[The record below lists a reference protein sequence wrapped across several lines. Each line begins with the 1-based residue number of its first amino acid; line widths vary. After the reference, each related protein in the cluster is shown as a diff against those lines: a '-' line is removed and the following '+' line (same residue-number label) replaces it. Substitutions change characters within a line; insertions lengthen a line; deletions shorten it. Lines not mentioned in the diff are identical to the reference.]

1 MREDSVPDAQD
12 APDGSLDAGHLLELL
27 EIAWERGRDAF
38 DTAPVSP
45 TQTRVMYVV
54 EREPGINMRDL
65 GRHLAMA
72 APSVSRLCDRL
83 QATGF
88 LRRTPRAEDRREME
102 LRLTEVG
109 RAHLRM
115 LRHRRE
121 QYLRKTIGEMPPA
134 ARHALTAGLS
144 AFCEAAGGPPLAA
157 SRPPHER
164 RRTA

>member
-27 EIAWERGRDAF
+27 EIAWERGRGAF

-88 LRRTPRAEDRREME
+88 LRRTPRVEDRREME
-102 LRLTEVG
+102 LRLTDVG
-109 RAHLRM
+109 RAHLHT

-121 QYLRKTIGEMPPA
+121 QYLRTTMGDMPPA
-134 ARHALTAGLS
+134 ARHALAVGLS
-144 AFCEAAGGPPLAA
+144 AFCEAAGGPPRAA
-157 SRPPHER
+157 SRRPDER

>member
-1 MREDSVPDAQD
+1 MREDPAPDGQD

-27 EIAWERGRDAF
+27 TIAWERGRDAF

-45 TQTRVMYVV
+45 VQTRVMYVV

-88 LRRTPRAEDRREME
+88 LRRTPRAEDRRETE
-102 LRLTEVG
+102 LRLTDVG
-109 RAHLRM
+109 QAHLRA
-115 LRHRRE
+115 LRQRRE
-121 QYLRKTIGEMPPA
+121 QYLRTTMGEMPPA
-134 ARHALTAGLS
+134 ARHALTIGLA
-144 AFCEAAGGPPLAA
+144 AFCEAAGGPPQAA
-157 SRPPHER
+157 SRRTHER
-164 RRTA
+164 RRSA